1 MNSALRSGLLAVSV
15 CLSACSVMAGLL
27 VKEGDKVAFLG
38 DSITQFGSVKA
49 GYVKLV
55 MKGLR
60 HEGVKAVM
68 LPAGV
73 SGERATN
80 MLNRVGH
87 VLSQKPQLMLLSCGV
102 NDVWQ
107 DKNGKRLEWSEAC
120 VRDILDKAAKRNV
133 KVVVMTATPINYPD
147 DKTRDATMALFNEFL
162 KEEAKARG
170 LPVADCGAAVR
181 AAIEKGGDDPVTV
194 DGVHMAYPGNCEM
207 AWQVLLALG
216 VDPSHEAAIRAE
228 WEDMKA
234 AYERTTAFSGAEWK
248 KLMKNAKAAGLSP
261 EDYIK
266 SAALK

>member
-1 MNSALRSGLLAVSV
+1 
-15 CLSACSVMAGLL
+15 
-27 VKEGDKVAFLG
+27 
-38 DSITQFGSVKA
+38 
-49 GYVKLV
+49 
-55 MKGLR
+55 
-60 HEGVKAVM
+60 
-68 LPAGV
+68 
-73 SGERATN
+73 
-80 MLNRVGH
+80 
-87 VLSQKPQLMLLSCGV
+87 
-102 NDVWQ
+102 
-107 DKNGKRLEWSEAC
+107 
-120 VRDILDKAAKRNV
+120 
-133 KVVVMTATPINYPD
+133 MTATPINYPD

-248 KLMKNAKAAGLSP
+248 QLMKNAKAAGLSP